1 MMTILAKGLSWLV
14 GSNLIAPISLLA
26 ALVMAHQAWLARDER
41 LRDQGEQTCQAEY
54 QLAAMKAQRDQAR
67 HAVEAA
73 VQAIEQEKQ
82 LTETM
87 RNEREAIRSEF
98 AAYKDRASS
107 DPRCLSDGVLDL
119 LRGSGQGS
127 R

>member
-1 MMTILAKGLSWLV
+1 MPLLARGLSWLV
-14 GSNLIAPISLLA
+14 GSNLIAPLSLLA
-26 ALVMAHQAWLARDER
+26 ALTFAHQAWMARDQR
-41 LRDQGEQTCQAEY
+41 LVDQGVTQCEGEQA
-54 QLAAMKAQRDQAR
+54 LAVMRAQRDQAR

-73 VQAIEQEKQ
+73 VKAIEQEKQ

-87 RNEREAIRSEF
+87 RHDHQTIAKEF
-98 AAYKDRASS
+98 ASYKDRASA

-119 LRGSGQGS
+119 LRGNVPVGQ